1 MNKEFCTKCGEELKE
16 ESEFCTSCGNK
27 FNSENS
33 INEATLKS
41 GKNKKIL
48 FGVIAFIAFI
58 VFAFIIGNGK
68 ESADNSVKAE
78 NSQVIRVKAEEVI
91 NDYIR
96 DQSSAEQKYKDK
108 RVIVTGKV
116 IDKNQFNNSQD
127 YAMLIATNITA
138 GKTYGVIAAIPN
150 EKIELINKVK
160 VGDFVNVEGICVGTV
175 KQANPT
181 SISIQIQ
188 DPKIN
193 Q

>member
-16 ESEFCTSCGNK
+16 DSAFCTSCGNK

-68 ESADNSVKAE
+68 ESTNNSVKAE

-181 SISIQIQ
+181 VISIQIR

>member
-1 MNKEFCTKCGEELKE
+1 MNKEFCTKCGQELKE

-33 INEATLKS
+33 INETTLKS

-68 ESADNSVKAE
+68 ESTNNSVKAE

-181 SISIQIQ
+181 IISIQIQ

>member
-16 ESEFCTSCGNK
+16 DSAFCTSCGNK

-68 ESADNSVKAE
+68 ESTNNSVKAE
-78 NSQVIRVKAEEVI
+78 NSQVIRVKAEEMI
-91 NDYIR
+91 DDYIR
-96 DQSSAEQKYKDK
+96 DQAGAEQKYKDK
-108 RVIVTGKV
+108 KVMVTGKV
-116 IDKNQFNNSQD
+116 IEKNQFNNNQD
-127 YAMLIATNITA
+127 YAMLIATNLTG
-138 GKTYGVIAAIPN
+138 GKTYGVIVAIPN

-160 VGDFVNVEGICVGTV
+160 VDDFVNIDGICIGTV

-181 SISIQIQ
+181 VISIQIK

>member
-1 MNKEFCTKCGEELKE
+1 MVFRFIDLI
-16 ESEFCTSCGNK
+16 
-27 FNSENS
+27 FN
-33 INEATLKS
+33 I
-41 GKNKKIL
+41 I
-48 FGVIAFIAFI
+48 I
-58 VFAFIIGNGK
+58 VRGC
-68 ESADNSVKAE
+68 
-78 NSQVIRVKAEEVI
+78 
-91 NDYIR
+91 
-96 DQSSAEQKYKDK
+96 
-108 RVIVTGKV
+108 
-116 IDKNQFNNSQD
+116 QD

-181 SISIQIQ
+181 IISIQIQ

>member
-1 MNKEFCTKCGEELKE
+1 MNKEFCTKCGQELKE

-58 VFAFIIGNGK
+58 VFALIIGNGK
-68 ESADNSVKAE
+68 ESTNNSVKAE

-181 SISIQIQ
+181 IISIQIQ

>member
-1 MNKEFCTKCGEELKE
+1 MNKEFCTKCGQELKE

-58 VFAFIIGNGK
+58 VFALIIGNGK

-78 NSQVIRVKAEEVI
+78 NSQVIRVKAEEMI

-96 DQSSAEQKYKDK
+96 DQGGAEQKYKDK
-108 RVIVTGKV
+108 RVIVTGRV
-116 IDKNQFNNSQD
+116 IEKNQFNNNQD
-127 YAMLIATNITA
+127 YAMLIATNLTG
-138 GKTYGVIAAIPN
+138 GKTYGVIVAIPN

-160 VGDFVNVEGICVGTV
+160 VNDFVNVEGICIGTV

-181 SISIQIQ
+181 VISIQIK

>member
-16 ESEFCTSCGNK
+16 DSAFCTSCGNK

-58 VFAFIIGNGK
+58 VFALIIGNGK
-68 ESADNSVKAE
+68 ESTNNSVKAE
-78 NSQVIRVKAEEVI
+78 NSQVIRVKAEEMI
-91 NDYIR
+91 DDYIR
-96 DQSSAEQKYKDK
+96 DQASAEKKYKDK

-181 SISIQIQ
+181 IISIQIQ

>member
-1 MNKEFCTKCGEELKE
+1 MNKEFCTKCGQELKE

-68 ESADNSVKAE
+68 ESTNNSVKAE

-127 YAMLIATNITA
+127 YAMLIATNIT
-138 GKTYGVIAAIPN
+138 GEKTYGVIAAIPN

-160 VGDFVNVEGICVGTV
+160 VGGFVNVEGICVGTV

-181 SISIQIQ
+181 VISIQIR

>member
-1 MNKEFCTKCGEELKE
+1 MNKEFCTKCGQELKE
-16 ESEFCTSCGNK
+16 ESEFCTSCGT
-27 FNSENS
+27 
-33 INEATLKS
+33 TLKS
-41 GKNKKIL
+41 ANSPNKVPLKSDTNKNLL
-48 FGVIAFIAFI
+48 FGFMGLIVIV

-68 ESADNSVKAE
+68 ESTNNSVKAE
-78 NSQVIRVKAEEVI
+78 NSQVIRVKAEEMI
-91 NDYIR
+91 DDYIR
-96 DQSSAEQKYKDK
+96 DQASAEKKYKDK

-181 SISIQIQ
+181 IISIQIQ

>member
-1 MNKEFCTKCGEELKE
+1 MNKEFCTKCGQELKE
-16 ESEFCTSCGNK
+16 DSEFCTSCGNK

-68 ESADNSVKAE
+68 ESTNNSVKAE
-78 NSQVIRVKAEEVI
+78 NSQVIRVKAEEMI
-91 NDYIR
+91 DDYIR
-96 DQSSAEQKYKDK
+96 DQASAEQKYKDK

-181 SISIQIQ
+181 IISIQIQ

>member
-1 MNKEFCTKCGEELKE
+1 MF
-16 ESEFCTSCGNK
+16 K
-27 FNSENS
+27 F
-33 INEATLKS
+33 ILQLT
-41 GKNKKIL
+41 KIL

-68 ESADNSVKAE
+68 ESTNNSVKAE
-78 NSQVIRVKAEEVI
+78 NSQVIRVKAEEMI
-91 NDYIR
+91 DDYIR
-96 DQSSAEQKYKDK
+96 DQASAEKKYKDK

-181 SISIQIQ
+181 IISIQIQ

>member
-16 ESEFCTSCGNK
+16 DSAFCTSCGNK

-58 VFAFIIGNGK
+58 VFALIIGNGK
-68 ESADNSVKAE
+68 ESTNNSVKAE

-96 DQSSAEQKYKDK
+96 DQASAEKKYKDK

-116 IDKNQFNNSQD
+116 IYKIQFNNSQD
-127 YAMLIATNITA
+127 YAMLIASDLIG
-138 GKTYGVIAAIPN
+138 GKDYGVIVAIPN

-160 VGDFVNVEGICVGTV
+160 AGDFVNVEGICVGTV

>member
-1 MNKEFCTKCGEELKE
+1 MSEKFCTKCGKELKE
-16 ESEFCTSCGNK
+16 DCAFCTSCGT
-27 FNSENS
+27 
-33 INEATLKS
+33 TLKS
-41 GKNKKIL
+41 SNPPNEVPLKSDTNKNLL
-48 FGVIAFIAFI
+48 FGFIGLIAII

-68 ESADNSVKAE
+68 DSTDNSVKAE
-78 NSQVIRVKAEEVI
+78 NSQVIRVKAEEMI
-91 NDYIR
+91 DDYIR
-96 DQSSAEQKYKDK
+96 DQASAEKKYKDK

-181 SISIQIQ
+181 IISIQIQ

>member
-1 MNKEFCTKCGEELKE
+1 MNTKFCIKCGQELKE
-16 ESEFCTSCGNK
+16 DSAFCTSCGNK

-68 ESADNSVKAE
+68 ESTNNSVKAE
-78 NSQVIRVKAEEVI
+78 NSQVIRVKAEEMI
-91 NDYIR
+91 DDYIR
-96 DQSSAEQKYKDK
+96 DQAGAEQKYKDK
-108 RVIVTGKV
+108 RVIVTGRV
-116 IDKNQFNNSQD
+116 IEKNQFNNNQD
-127 YAMLIATNITA
+127 YAMLIATNLTG
-138 GKTYGVIAAIPN
+138 GKTYGVIVAIPN

-160 VGDFVNVEGICVGTV
+160 VDDFVNVDGICIGTV

-181 SISIQIQ
+181 VISIQIN

>member
-1 MNKEFCTKCGEELKE
+1 MNKEFCTKCGQELKE
-16 ESEFCTSCGNK
+16 DSEFCTSCGNK

-68 ESADNSVKAE
+68 ESTNNSVKAE
-78 NSQVIRVKAEEVI
+78 NSQVIRVKAEEMI
-91 NDYIR
+91 DDYIR
-96 DQSSAEQKYKDK
+96 DQGGAEQKYKDK
-108 RVIVTGKV
+108 RVIVTGRV
-116 IDKNQFNNSQD
+116 IEKNQFNNNQD
-127 YAMLIATNITA
+127 YAMLIATNLTG
-138 GKTYGVIAAIPN
+138 GKTYGVIVAIPN

-160 VGDFVNVEGICVGTV
+160 VDDFVNVDGICIGTV

-181 SISIQIQ
+181 VISIQIK

>member
-1 MNKEFCTKCGEELKE
+1 MNKEFCTKCGQELKE

-68 ESADNSVKAE
+68 ESTNNSVKAE
-78 NSQVIRVKAEEVI
+78 NSQVIRVKAEEM
-91 NDYIR
+91 NDDYIR
-96 DQSSAEQKYKDK
+96 DQGGAEQKYKDK
-108 RVIVTGKV
+108 RVIVTGRV
-116 IDKNQFNNSQD
+116 IEKNQFNNNQD
-127 YAMLIATNITA
+127 YAMLIATNLTG
-138 GKTYGVIAAIPN
+138 GKTYGVIVAIPN

-160 VGDFVNVEGICVGTV
+160 VDDFVNVDGICIGTV

-181 SISIQIQ
+181 VISIQIK

>member
-16 ESEFCTSCGNK
+16 DSAFCTSCGNK

-58 VFAFIIGNGK
+58 VFALIIGNGK
-68 ESADNSVKAE
+68 ESTNNSVKAE
-78 NSQVIRVKAEEVI
+78 NSQVIRVKAEEMI
-91 NDYIR
+91 DDYIR
-96 DQSSAEQKYKDK
+96 DQGGAEQKYKDK
-108 RVIVTGKV
+108 RVIVTGRV
-116 IDKNQFNNSQD
+116 IEKNQFNNNQD
-127 YAMLIATNITA
+127 YAMLIATNLTG
-138 GKTYGVIAAIPN
+138 GKTYGVIVAIPN

-160 VGDFVNVEGICVGTV
+160 VDDFVNVDGICIGTV

-181 SISIQIQ
+181 VISIQIK

>member
-16 ESEFCTSCGNK
+16 DSAFCTSCGNK

-68 ESADNSVKAE
+68 ESTNNSVKAE
-78 NSQVIRVKAEEVI
+78 NSQVIRVKAEEMI
-91 NDYIR
+91 DDYIR
-96 DQSSAEQKYKDK
+96 DQASAEKKYKDK

-127 YAMLIATNITA
+127 YAMLIATNLTG
-138 GKTYGVIAAIPN
+138 GKTYGVTVAIPN

-160 VGDFVNVEGICVGTV
+160 VNDFVNVEGICIGTV

-181 SISIQIQ
+181 DISIQIEN
-188 DPKIN
+188 PKIN

>member
-1 MNKEFCTKCGEELKE
+1 MSEKFCTKCGKELKE
-16 ESEFCTSCGNK
+16 DCAFCTSCGT
-27 FNSENS
+27 
-33 INEATLKS
+33 TLKS
-41 GKNKKIL
+41 SNPPNEVPLKSDTNKNLL
-48 FGVIAFIAFI
+48 FGFMGLIVII

-68 ESADNSVKAE
+68 ESTNNSVKAE

-160 VGDFVNVEGICVGTV
+160 VGDFVNVEGICIGTV

-181 SISIQIQ
+181 VISIQIKN
-188 DPKIN
+188 PKIN

>member
-16 ESEFCTSCGNK
+16 DSAFCTSCGNK

-68 ESADNSVKAE
+68 ESTNNSVKAE

-91 NDYIR
+91 ND
-96 DQSSAEQKYKDK
+96 
-108 RVIVTGKV
+108 
-116 IDKNQFNNSQD
+116 
-127 YAMLIATNITA
+127 
-138 GKTYGVIAAIPN
+138 
-150 EKIELINKVK
+150 
-160 VGDFVNVEGICVGTV
+160 
-175 KQANPT
+175 
-181 SISIQIQ
+181 
-188 DPKIN
+188 
-193 Q
+193 

>member
-1 MNKEFCTKCGEELKE
+1 MNKEFCTKCGQELKE
-16 ESEFCTSCGNK
+16 DSAFCTSCGT
-27 FNSENS
+27 
-33 INEATLKS
+33 TLKS
-41 GKNKKIL
+41 ANSPNKVPLKSDTNKNLL
-48 FGVIAFIAFI
+48 FGFMGLIVIV

-68 ESADNSVKAE
+68 ESTNNSVKAE

-181 SISIQIQ
+181 IISIQIQ

>member
-1 MNKEFCTKCGEELKE
+1 MNKEFCTKCGQELKE
-16 ESEFCTSCGNK
+16 DSAFCTSCGNK

-68 ESADNSVKAE
+68 ESTNNSVKAE

-181 SISIQIQ
+181 IISIQIQ
-188 DPKIN
+188 DHKIN

>member
-1 MNKEFCTKCGEELKE
+1 MNKEFCTKCGQELKE

-181 SISIQIQ
+181 IISIQIQ

>member
-1 MNKEFCTKCGEELKE
+1 MNKEFCTKCGQELKE

-68 ESADNSVKAE
+68 ESTNNSVKAE
-78 NSQVIRVKAEEVI
+78 NSQVIRVKAEEMI
-91 NDYIR
+91 DDYIR
-96 DQSSAEQKYKDK
+96 DQAGAEQKYKDK

-181 SISIQIQ
+181 IISIQIQ

>member
-16 ESEFCTSCGNK
+16 DSAFCTSCGNK

-68 ESADNSVKAE
+68 ESTNNSVKAE

-160 VGDFVNVEGICVGTV
+160 VDDFVNVDGICIGTV

-181 SISIQIQ
+181 VISIQIK

>member
-1 MNKEFCTKCGEELKE
+1 MNKEFCTKCGQELKE

-58 VFAFIIGNGK
+58 VFALIIGNGK
-68 ESADNSVKAE
+68 ESTNNSVKAE

-96 DQSSAEQKYKDK
+96 DQASAEKKYKDK

-181 SISIQIQ
+181 IISIQIQ

>member
-16 ESEFCTSCGNK
+16 GSDFCTSCGTKLNLATTINQTPVK
-27 FNSENS
+27 SE
-33 INEATLKS
+33 
-41 GKNKKIL
+41 KNKKSL
-48 FGVIAFIAFI
+48 FGVSAFIGIILF
-58 VFAFIIGNGK
+58 VFIIGNGK
-68 ESADNSVKAE
+68 ESTDNSVKAK
-78 NSQVIRVKAEEVI
+78 NSQVIRVKAEEMI

-96 DQSSAEQKYKDK
+96 DQGGAEQKYKDK
-108 RVIVTGKV
+108 KVIVTGKV

-127 YAMLIATNITA
+127 YAMLIATNIT
-138 GKTYGVIAAIPN
+138 GEKTYGVIAAIPN

-181 SISIQIQ
+181 VISIQIR

>member
-16 ESEFCTSCGNK
+16 DSAFCTSCGNK

-68 ESADNSVKAE
+68 ESTNNSVKAE
-78 NSQVIRVKAEEVI
+78 NSQVIRVKAEEMI
-91 NDYIR
+91 DDYIR
-96 DQSSAEQKYKDK
+96 DQAGAEQKYKDK
-108 RVIVTGKV
+108 KVMVTGKV
-116 IDKNQFNNSQD
+116 IEKNQFNNNQD
-127 YAMLIATNITA
+127 YAMLIATNLTG
-138 GKTYGVIAAIPN
+138 GKTYGVIVAIPN

-160 VGDFVNVEGICVGTV
+160 VDDFVNVDGICIGTV

-181 SISIQIQ
+181 VISIQIK

>member
-1 MNKEFCTKCGEELKE
+1 MNKEFCTKCGQELKE

-68 ESADNSVKAE
+68 ESTNNSVKAE

-127 YAMLIATNITA
+127 YAMLIAINTT
-138 GKTYGVIAAIPN
+138 GEKTYDVTVAIPN

-175 KQANPT
+175 KQADPT
-181 SISIQIQ
+181 VISIQIEN
-188 DPKIN
+188 PKIN

>member
-1 MNKEFCTKCGEELKE
+1 MNKEFCTKCGQELKE

-68 ESADNSVKAE
+68 ESTNNSVKAE

-127 YAMLIATNITA
+127 YAMLIATNLTG

-160 VGDFVNVEGICVGTV
+160 VDDFVNVDGICIGTV

-181 SISIQIQ
+181 VISIQIK